1 MPIINLKISGQSDV
15 ELATTLVKEITNLT
29 EKYLKKKPAVT
40 AITVI
45 FVPKDLWFVNA
56 KSLESLDQSSFYLD
70 IKVTDSTNLKDEKA
84 AYINAIFA
92 LMNTH
97 LENLHTESYVYVE
110 EVKAD
115 AYGFGGLTQEHRYID
130 AKK

>member
-1 MPIINLKISGQSDV
+1 MPIINLKISGQPDI

-29 EKYLKKKPAVT
+29 EKHLKKKPAVT

-92 LMNTH
+92 LMNTY
-97 LENLHTESYVYVE
+97 LESLHTESYVYVE